1 MFTGIVTA
9 VGTVRQVERDG
20 DRLSL
25 TIGAPYADLA
35 TGESISVSGAC
46 LTVVECGPDWFRVE
60 AVATTRDRTRFGDI
74 QEGDRVN
81 LERALAA
88 GDRFGGHVVQGHVD
102 GVGVVRSVS
111 TREDALLVDMEVP
124 EAIAELSV
132 PVGSITVDGV
142 SMTVNAVPE
151 RGVVQIS
158 VIPYTREHTTLGTLQ
173 PGDRVHLEADIIGK
187 YVRQLLEYR
196 Q

>member
-9 VGTVRQVERDG
+9 VGTVKQVDREG
-20 DRLSL
+20 ERLSF
-25 TIGAPYADLA
+25 TIEAPYPDLG

-46 LTVVECGPDWFRVE
+46 LTVVECGRDWFRVE

-74 QEGDRVN
+74 REGDRVN
-81 LERALAA
+81 LERALVV
-88 GDRFGGHVVQGHVD
+88 GERFGGHVVQGHVD
-102 GVGVVRSVS
+102 GVGVVRGVS
-111 TREDALLVDMEVP
+111 TREDALLVDIEVP

-158 VIPYTREHTTLGTLQ
+158 VIPYTRDHTTLGALQ